1 MNDKPETLLDGLS
14 VPEGPRWHDGKLWF
28 SDMWFHCI
36 RVVDLSGQS
45 EIVAE
50 LADRPSGLG
59 WTKENQL
66 LAVSMIDR
74 RVLRVQRGEL
84 HLFADLSTLSTG
96 ACNDMVVGGTGQ
108 AWVGNMGYDFFGG
121 AERRPG
127 TILHVSASGS
137 CSLAADGLEFPNGMV
152 ITPDGGQLIVAESF
166 GNRLTAFDIE
176 PDGILTNR
184 RVFARCDDVVPDG
197 ICLDAEGAIWV
208 ADPRTNR
215 AIRILK
221 GGKVA
226 QTVRVAED
234 RHVYA
239 CALGGAERR
248 ALFMCT
254 RGSVGGAASREAKQ
268 GRIEIIQVDVPG
280 VGWP

>member
-1 MNDKPETLLDGLS
+1 MKDKPETLLDGLS

-45 EIVAE
+45 DVVAE

-74 RVLRVQRGEL
+74 RVLRMERGEL
-84 HLFADLSTLSTG
+84 RPFAELSAFSTG
-96 ACNDMVVGGTGQ
+96 ACNDMVVDSTGR

-121 AERRPG
+121 AERKPG
-127 TILHVSASGS
+127 SIVHVSAGGS

-152 ITPDGGQLIVAESF
+152 ITPDGDKLIVAETF
-166 GNRLTAFDIE
+166 GNQLTAFDIAT
-176 PDGILTNR
+176 DGSLTHR
-184 RVFARCDDVVPDG
+184 RVFARCNGVVPDG
-197 ICLDAEGAIWV
+197 ICLDADGAVWV
-208 ADPRTNR
+208 ADPGTNR
-215 AIRILK
+215 AIRILD
-221 GGKVA
+221 GGEVA
-226 QTVRVAED
+226 QTITVAEG
-234 RHVYA
+234 RYVYA
-239 CALGGAERR
+239 CALGGSERR
-248 ALFMCT
+248 TLFMCT
-254 RGSVGGAASREAKQ
+254 SSVRGAASREAKQ
-268 GRIEIIQVDVPG
+268 GRIEIAQVDVPG